1 MLLVERQRRSAA
13 NWGSGCAPDGGR
25 ELRDAGRG
33 RAGVAGT
40 GGDWTHG
47 RHAIF
52 LLSFFT
58 FLCISVYTR
67 VMINAVLKN

>member
-1 MLLVERQRRSAA
+1 M
-13 NWGSGCAPDGGR
+13 G
-25 ELRDAGRG
+25 ELRDARRG
-33 RAGVAGT
+33 RAGVAGA
-40 GGDWTHG
+40 GGDWAHR

-58 FLCISVYTR
+58 FLCISVYTG